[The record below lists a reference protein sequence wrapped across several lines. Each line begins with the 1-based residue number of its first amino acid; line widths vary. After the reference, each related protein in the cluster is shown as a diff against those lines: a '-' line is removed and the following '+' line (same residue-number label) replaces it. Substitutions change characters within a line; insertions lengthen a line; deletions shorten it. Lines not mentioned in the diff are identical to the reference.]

1 LIGIDTNILVRY
13 IAQYDPLQSPKATRL
28 MEALSTETPG
38 FVSLV
43 ALVEL
48 VWVLTGRYRSSRAD
62 IALIVETLLRTREIR
77 IEQSDTVW
85 KSVRLFASSK
95 ADFADCLIER
105 SGYDA
110 QCDYTATFD
119 IVAAKTVGMRLA
131 D

>member
-1 LIGIDTNILVRY
+1 MIGIDTNVLVRY
-13 IAQYDPLQSPKATRL
+13 IAQDDPLQSAKATRL
-28 MEALSTETPG
+28 MEALSHEAPG

-77 IEQSDTVW
+77 IEQSDKVW
-85 KSVRLFASSK
+85 ESVRLFASSK

-105 SGYDA
+105 SGHEA

-119 IVAAKTVGMRLA
+119 IAATKTVGMRLV